1 MGIWANAGTPRYEQ
15 DSAGIAYI
23 SNVGAYHQTLV
34 RSSLARPRDFPIL
47 ILGVLTPSPFALIPP
62 PAAVHL
68 HLRHHRLLRAFP
80 PFLGPSLQPVLSS
93 AADDACLPAAAQY
106 IASLLA
112 ERWLRHVDRIPA
124 HGIRNRRVVIY
135 DLFAILFCCIGS
147 AALVVLS
154 AFNCY
159 S

>member
-1 MGIWANAGTPRYEQ
+1 LDP
-15 DSAGIAYI
+15 
-23 SNVGAYHQTLV
+23 L
-34 RSSLARPRDFPIL
+34 SSLSCP
-47 ILGVLTPSPFALIPP
+47 
-62 PAAVHL
+62 
-68 HLRHHRLLRAFP
+68 RLLTTPAP
-80 PFLGPSLQPVLSS
+80 
-93 AADDACLPAAAQY
+93 PAAAQY

-135 DLFAILFCCIGS
+135 DLCAILFCCIGS